1 MESGFYNALKH
12 AHSGWRWV
20 VLFLLIYAIYNAF
33 NKKKNNIDYTQSDRK
48 IYMFAMIA
56 AHIQL
61 LGGLVMYLMNDG
73 ILAAWGNL
81 SMVMKISPIRHLV
94 IEHLVGMIIALTIIT
109 IGHSKSKKLT
119 ASKDKHNKIFVF
131 YLIGL
136 IIILAS
142 IPWPFRGWGNGWF

>member
-1 MESGFYNALKH
+1 MESGLYNALKH

-33 NKKKNNIDYTQSDRK
+33 NKKKNNIDYTQADRK
-48 IYMFAMIA
+48 INMFAMIA

-61 LGGLVMYLMNDG
+61 TVGLVMYFMNEG
-73 ILAAWGNL
+73 IMAAWGNL
-81 SMVMKISPIRHLV
+81 GMVMKISPLRHLV
-94 IEHLVGMIIALTIIT
+94 IEHLIGMLIALVIIT

-119 ASKDKHNKIFVF
+119 ESKAKHGKIFTF

-136 IIILAS
+136 IIILAT